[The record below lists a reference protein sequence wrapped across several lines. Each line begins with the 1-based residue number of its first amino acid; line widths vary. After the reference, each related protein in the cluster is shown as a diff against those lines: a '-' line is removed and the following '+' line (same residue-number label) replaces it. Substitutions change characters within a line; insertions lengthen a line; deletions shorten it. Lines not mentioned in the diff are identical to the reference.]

1 MMFRFLK
8 IFSVCATL
16 LFANVAPA
24 ETTAKPVIL
33 VFGDSLSAAYGIPKE
48 KGWVNLL
55 AQRLSVQR
63 VKDNQLPYEVANASV
78 SGETTAG
85 GISRL
90 PAALQQFKPSIV
102 VLELGA
108 NDGLRGLPTDAM
120 KNNLEKMIAVC
131 KQVNARVVLLGML
144 IPPNYGPKYTNN
156 FKQVYMDLSQTYKT
170 PFVPFFLDGVSGH
183 SDLVIEDGLHP
194 NVIAQPKIL
203 ENVWPILKPLLKKD
217 SKEPTLD

>member
-8 IFSVCATL
+8 ILSVCTTL
-16 LFANVAPA
+16 FFAHAALA
-24 ETTAKPVIL
+24 ETTSKPVIL

-55 AQRLSVQR
+55 AQR

-85 GISRL
+85 GLSRL

-102 VLELGA
+102 VIELGA

-120 KNNLEKMIAVC
+120 KNNLEKMIQASR
-131 KQVNARVVLLGML
+131 QINAQVVLLGMF
-144 IPPNYGPKYTNN
+144 IPPNYGPKYTNG
-156 FKQVYMDLSQTYKT
+156 FKAVYLDLSEKYKT
-170 PFVPFFLDGVSGH
+170 PFIPFFLDGISGH
-183 SDLVIEDGLHP
+183 SDLVLEDGLHP
-194 NVIAQPKIL
+194 NVNAQRKIL
-203 ENVWPILKPLLKKD
+203 ENVWPTVKPLLISIK
-217 SKEPTLD
+217 

>member
-8 IFSVCATL
+8 ILSVCTTL
-16 LFANVAPA
+16 FFADAALA
-24 ETTAKPVIL
+24 ETLSKPVIL

-55 AQRLSVQR
+55 AQRI
-63 VKDNQLPYEVANASV
+63 KDKQLPYEVANASV

-85 GISRL
+85 GLSRL
-90 PAALQQFKPSIV
+90 PAAIQQFKPSIV
-102 VLELGA
+102 LIELGA

-120 KNNLEKMIAVC
+120 KNNLEKMIAAC

-144 IPPNYGPKYTNN
+144 IPPNYGPKYTNG
-156 FKQVYMDLSQTYKT
+156 FKQVYLDLSQTYKT
-170 PFVPFFLDGVSGH
+170 PLVPFFLDGVSGH

-203 ENVWPILKPLLKKD
+203 ENVWPTLKPLLANKVK
-217 SKEPTLD
+217 SE

>member
-8 IFSVCATL
+8 ILSVCTTL
-16 LFANVAPA
+16 FFANPALA
-24 ETTAKPVIL
+24 ETTSKPVIL

-55 AQRLSVQR
+55 AQR

-85 GISRL
+85 GLSRL

-102 VLELGA
+102 VIELGA

-120 KNNLEKMIAVC
+120 KNNLEKMIHASR
-131 KQVNARVVLLGML
+131 QVNAQVVLLGMF
-144 IPPNYGPKYTNN
+144 IPPNYGSKYTNG
-156 FKQVYMDLSQTYKT
+156 FKAVYLDLSEKYKT
-170 PFVPFFLDGVSGH
+170 PFIPFFLDGISGH
-183 SDLVIEDGLHP
+183 SDLVLEDGLHP
-194 NVIAQPKIL
+194 NVNAQRKIL
-203 ENVWPILKPLLKKD
+203 ENVWPTLKPVVTKNNK
-217 SKEPTLD
+217 PG

>member
-8 IFSVCATL
+8 ILSVCTTL
-16 LFANVAPA
+16 FFADAALA
-24 ETTAKPVIL
+24 ETTSKPVIL

-55 AQRLSVQR
+55 AQRI
-63 VKDNQLPYEVANASV
+63 KDKQLPYEVANASV

-85 GISRL
+85 GLSRL
-90 PAALQQFKPSIV
+90 PAAIQQFKPSIV
-102 VLELGA
+102 LIELGA
-108 NDGLRGLPTDAM
+108 NDGLRGLPIDAM
-120 KNNLEKMIAVC
+120 KNNLEKMIAAC

-144 IPPNYGPKYTNN
+144 IPPNYGPKYTNG
-156 FKQVYMDLSQTYKT
+156 FKQVYLELSQTYKT

-203 ENVWPILKPLLKKD
+203 ENVWPTLKPLLNSPLKTN
-217 SKEPTLD
+217 P

>member
-8 IFSVCATL
+8 ILSVCTTLFFADATL
-16 LFANVAPA
+16 A
-24 ETTAKPVIL
+24 EATSKPLIL

-55 AQRLSVQR
+55 AQRI
-63 VKDNQLPYEVANASV
+63 KDKQLPYEVANASV

-85 GISRL
+85 SLSRL

-102 VLELGA
+102 VIELGA

-120 KNNLEKMIAVC
+120 KNNLEKMIAAC
-131 KQVNARVVLLGML
+131 KQINARVVLLGML
-144 IPPNYGPKYTNN
+144 IPPNYGPQYTNG
-156 FKQVYMDLSQTYKT
+156 FKQVYQDLSQTYKT

-194 NVIAQPKIL
+194 NVIAQPKLL
-203 ENVWPILKPLLKKD
+203 ENVWPTLKPLLNSPQK
-217 SKEPTLD
+217 TNY

>member
-8 IFSVCATL
+8 ILSVCTTL
-16 LFANVAPA
+16 FFADAALA
-24 ETTAKPVIL
+24 ETTSKPVIL

-55 AQRLSVQR
+55 AQR

-85 GISRL
+85 GLSRL

-102 VLELGA
+102 VIELGA

-120 KNNLEKMIAVC
+120 KNNLEKMIQASRRI
-131 KQVNARVVLLGML
+131 NAKVVLLGMF
-144 IPPNYGPKYTNN
+144 IPPNYGPKYTNG
-156 FKQVYMDLSQTYKT
+156 FKAVYLDLSEKYKT
-170 PFVPFFLDGVSGH
+170 PFVPFFLDGISGH
-183 SDLVIEDGLHP
+183 SDLVLEDGLHP
-194 NVIAQPKIL
+194 NVNAQAKIL
-203 ENVWPILKPLLKKD
+203 ENVWPTLKPLFASNITPKNKY
-217 SKEPTLD
+217 